1 MRVVDTIVELRNE
14 LAAARRGG
22 ATVGLVPTMGYLH
35 EGHATLIRRAAA
47 ECGFVVMT
55 SFVNPLQF
63 GAGEDLDAYPR
74 DPEGDEAVAAGAG
87 ADVVFRP
94 TVDEMYP
101 RPMLT
106 TVSVAGLPTV
116 MEGASRPTHFDGV
129 TTVVAKLFSMV
140 GECDAYF
147 GEKDFQQLAV
157 VRRMVADLSM
167 PVRIVACPTS
177 REPDGLARSS
187 RNAYLTPEERVA
199 APVLQR
205 ALRTGAAAIV
215 AGETDAGV
223 VRRLMADVVGA
234 EPLAAL
240 DYVEVA
246 DPDTLEPLD
255 DCDAT
260 ARLFGAVR
268 FGRARLIDNI
278 AVDGTAPVPE
288 EVR

>member
-1 MRVVDTIVELRNE
+1 
-14 LAAARRGG
+14 
-22 ATVGLVPTMGYLH
+22 
-35 EGHATLIRRAAA
+35 
-47 ECGFVVMT
+47 
-55 SFVNPLQF
+55 
-63 GAGEDLDAYPR
+63 
-74 DPEGDEAVAAGAG
+74 
-87 ADVVFRP
+87 
-94 TVDEMYP
+94 
-101 RPMLT
+101 
-106 TVSVAGLPTV
+106 

-140 GECDAYF
+140 GECNAYF

-177 REPDGLARSS
+177 READGLARSS
-187 RNAYLTPEERVA
+187 RNAYLSTEERA
-199 APVLQR
+199 IAPVLQR

-215 AGETDAGV
+215 AGERDAVV
-223 VRRLMADVVGA
+223 VRAMMADVVGA

-255 DCDAT
+255 RCDET

-268 FGRARLIDNI
+268 IGRARLIDNI
-278 AVDGTAPVPE
+278 AVVDGATAAE
-288 EVR
+288 EER

>member
-1 MRVVDTIVELRNE
+1 MKVVETITELRDE
-14 LAAARRGG
+14 LRGSRSSG
-22 ATVGLVPTMGYLH
+22 STVGLVPTMGYLH
-35 EGHATLIRRAAA
+35 EGHASLIRAAA
-47 ECGFVVMT
+47 VECGFVVMT

-63 GAGEDLDAYPR
+63 GVGEDLDAYPR
-74 DPEGDEAVAAGAG
+74 DPDGDEAVASAAGAG
-87 ADVVFRP
+87 RVLRP
-94 TVDEMYP
+94 SVAEMYP

-140 GECDAYF
+140 GECRAYF

-157 VRRMVADLSM
+157 VRRMVEDLSM
-167 PVRIVACPTS
+167 PVEVVACPTS
-177 REPDGLARSS
+177 REGDGLARSS
-187 RNAYLTPEERVA
+187 RNAYLTPEERTA

-205 ALRTGAAAIV
+205 ALRTGADAIV
-215 AGETDAGV
+215 AGETDADA
-223 VRRLMADVVGA
+223 VRALMADVVGA

-246 DPDTLEPLD
+246 EPDTLEPLD
-255 DCDAT
+255 RCDPT

-278 AVDGTAPVPE
+278 AAGAHRSED
-288 EVR
+288 RR